1 MNDSKPKKRS
11 LIMAGGG
18 VKVAFQAGVLQVWL
32 DEAGLS
38 FDHADGASGGVF
50 NLAMYCQGMNGT
62 QMADNWRNFDPN
74 LGIEFNWQQ
83 YANLFFAESM
93 FKLDRFRESV
103 FPGWGLDWK
112 LIRETQREATFNV
125 YNFSKHE
132 LEVITPDRMTEDFLV
147 ACVSL
152 PMWFPPVIINGETYI
167 DSVYIS
173 DANIQEAIRRGADE
187 LWIVWTVSER
197 SEWHAGFLAQYF
209 QIIETAA
216 NGHFRRIIRRIEKN
230 NAAIAEGQSGEF
242 GRHIELKILKSEVP
256 LHYLLNLSADRVVE
270 AVNLGVLR
278 GREWCK
284 QQGIALTDSQPDYS
298 TDIHTTPT
306 KLSFSEEMKGYLGF
320 GETDYQRGHD
330 TGKRKKS
337 YVSFNLTIRV
347 DGVNRFITRP
357 LHEAAAEGYITC
369 ESLGGQLAVEQ
380 GIFNLFVDEADPDEK
395 KMLYRLH
402 FRNAE
407 GEPLTLTG
415 FKEIKDDPG
424 LDLWSDTTTLYT
436 RILKGHLAP
445 DQDADAEVLAS
456 GILRI
461 HLLDFLKQLST
472 FRVEAPSLA
481 DKTSALGRF
490 GRLFLGKLWDVYA
503 KEVLSVSPF

>member
-1 MNDSKPKKRS
+1 M
-11 LIMAGGG
+11 
-18 VKVAFQAGVLQVWL
+18 
-32 DEAGLS
+32 
-38 FDHADGASGGVF
+38 
-50 NLAMYCQGMNGT
+50 
-62 QMADNWRNFDPN
+62 
-74 LGIEFNWQQ
+74 
-83 YANLFFAESM
+83 
-93 FKLDRFRESV
+93 
-103 FPGWGLDWK
+103 
-112 LIRETQREATFNV
+112 
-125 YNFSKHE
+125 
-132 LEVITPDRMTEDFLV
+132 
-147 ACVSL
+147 
-152 PMWFPPVIINGETYI
+152 
-167 DSVYIS
+167 
-173 DANIQEAIRRGADE
+173 
-187 LWIVWTVSER
+187 
-197 SEWHAGFLAQYF
+197 
-209 QIIETAA
+209 
-216 NGHFRRIIRRIEKN
+216 
-230 NAAIAEGQSGEF
+230 
-242 GRHIELKILKSEVP
+242 P

-284 QQGIALTDSQPDYS
+284 QQGIALSDTQPDYS

-330 TGKRKKS
+330 VGKRKKS
-337 YVSFNLTIRV
+337 YVSFNLTIRI

-357 LHEAAAEGYITC
+357 LHEAATEGYLTC
-369 ESLGGQLAVEQ
+369 ESLGGQLPVEQ

-402 FRNAE
+402 FRNGE

-436 RILKGHLAP
+436 RILKGHVAP
-445 DQDADAEVLAS
+445 EQDSDAEVLAS

-481 DKTSALGRF
+481 DRTSALGRF